1 MQQYGEIRAQSRAGA
16 VWTGKSRR
24 HHRNFLGA
32 YHRGPSSPPLSH
44 PQQPWCRGTVRA
56 AAPALAHPLCKTHQG
71 RGWGCGNTQAPQI
84 CDIAE
89 VDSNAKSMNPRG
101 GICASIRAVPGGKKG
116 LFAKSRPKASHRV
129 RSPEEKDGAEIKS
142 ASLAPYGQSLTGGEG
157 HLRLAG
163 SLSRAL

>member
-1 MQQYGEIRAQSRAGA
+1 MGHLLLLFHIHSSLGAAGLSEQPPQPSPIPSARPTRAGGGD
-16 VWTGKSRR
+16 VE
-24 HHRNFLGA
+24 
-32 YHRGPSSPPLSH
+32 
-44 PQQPWCRGTVRA
+44 
-56 AAPALAHPLCKTHQG
+56 
-71 RGWGCGNTQAPQI
+71 TQAPQI

-101 GICASIRAVPGGKKG
+101 GICASIRAIPGGKKG
-116 LFAKSRPKASHRV
+116 LFAKSRPKAPHRV